1 MLTGRAAAEA
11 ELARVTIGDAELAAA
26 VGVPVEVAETVH
38 TQIIKLLNAQHH
50 CKMHH
55 LVYTVVHSA
64 EVKHLQLQ
72 ISLYV
77 TMINEKWRRAVQ

>member
-11 ELARVTIGDAELAAA
+11 ELARVTIGDDAELTAA

-55 LVYTVVHSA
+55 VVYTVVHSA

-77 TMINEKWRRAVQ
+77 TTINEK

>member
-1 MLTGRAAAEA
+1 MLTGGAAAEA
-11 ELARVTIGDAELAAA
+11 ELARVTIGDDAELAAA

-55 LVYTVVHSA
+55 VVYTVVHSA

-77 TMINEKWRRAVQ
+77 TTINEK